1 MNSPA
6 FQFYVQDF
14 LTGTMHLSAEEVG
27 AYMLLLCHQWDKGA
41 LPSSDRELLRIA
53 RTKMKV
59 LEVVKGKFV
68 LCDDGLLRNLR
79 MEKEREKQASYK
91 KQRSEDGKKG
101 NEIRWQKHSKAKTET
116 SPSDKKSV
124 ADGRSSSSTSSSFST
139 SDRDISAWE
148 PKDILQNK
156 NAVAL
161 SDIAH
166 TLPPEEWEHCL
177 SQWNLALLADPGYER
192 TGDDARDIQ
201 VLTARLRKWC
211 ATWNYNLEKE
221 KRKTDYVKPI
231 PKNNLDRIGD
241 AADQVLAAIGN
252 KIGG

>member
-1 MNSPA
+1 MNAPA

-68 LCDDGLLRNLR
+68 RCDDGLLRNLR

-91 KQRSEDGKKG
+91 EVMKKRG
-101 NEIRWQKHSKAKTET
+101 EKGADKRWHKHSSSNAQAM
-116 SPSDKKSV
+116 P
-124 ADGRSSSSTSSSFST
+124 ADSSSSSTSTSSSFST
-139 SDRDISAWE
+139 SDKDISGWE

-161 SDIAH
+161 ADIAH
-166 TLPPEEWEHCL
+166 TLPPDEWEHCL
-177 SQWNLALLADPGYER
+177 SQWNLALLADPGYQR
-192 TGDDARDIQ
+192 SGDDGRDIQ
-201 VLTARLRKWC
+201 VLTVRLRKWC

-221 KRKTDYVKPI
+221 KRKTDHVKPI